1 MPLTVADFVHRWKIN
16 SQSERA
22 SAQSHFTDLC
32 ELLGEKTPLQAD
44 PEGERYAFEK
54 KVTRAGGDVGYADV
68 WLRGHFAWE
77 YKARGKYKTLDKAY
91 QQLNDYRDSL
101 GNPPLLVVCD
111 FERFEVHTNF
121 TATRKRVYAFTLDDL
136 NRNHVTAT
144 CPLPPLEVLRA
155 LFGDYNVLRPENTD
169 AQVTQEVAKRFSR
182 LAESLELEN
191 RNLGAT
197 REQVARFL
205 MRLLFCFFADS
216 IGLLPNRVFR
226 YMVQSDDRFRP
237 RKFLRK
243 LKLLFEAMS
252 EEDGIFGE
260 YSIRYFNGGLFND
273 SSVIQLD
280 LGDLGILYEVSK
292 NYDWSHIA
300 PAIFGTLFERSL
312 DPARRSLIGAHYTSE
327 EDILLI
333 IEPVVVRPLQ
343 QRWEAARQRILEALA
358 LERAERAAENGK
370 QARLRVDRPSE
381 KLLGEWVEELTSVRV
396 LDPACGSGNFLY
408 VALRRML
415 DLWLEAREFAAEN
428 GISLV
433 VSKMVSPSQL
443 FGIETEF
450 YAHEL
455 ASIVVWIGFLQWKH
469 EHGVLEDREPVLEK
483 LNNIEHG
490 DAILRY
496 DAEGNPYE
504 PKWQKADFIVGNPPF
519 LGGKRLRRELGDKY
533 VDDLFRLYQERVP
546 HEVDLVTYWFSK
558 SFAEV
563 KSNHSRVGLLATQAI
578 RAGSNRIVL
587 DRIIVE
593 GSIFFAWSNREWTL
607 EGAAVRVSMIGF
619 DDGTETMREL
629 DGTFASSINADLSA
643 GEDLTKSSALNENKG
658 IAFQG
663 PVKVGQFE
671 VEPDIARKMLSAPI
685 NPNGLSNTEVVTPWI
700 IARDLSDRPKGMY
713 IVDFKDRTEAEAA
726 LFELPFEYIRHHV
739 YPSRQENKRQRRK
752 EFWWHHGEKNIG
764 MRRAITGLHRY
775 IASPR
780 VSKHRFFVFV
790 PVATLADSRVVVIA
804 RQDEYFLGLL
814 ESILH
819 KTWSLASSSRHGVG
833 NDITYNIE
841 SCFDTFPFP
850 WPPGKEPSEE
860 ADPRVKA
867 IADAA
872 RSLVRLR
879 DAWLNPPD
887 IDPRDLPKRTLTN
900 LYNQRPEWL
909 SNAHGALDEA
919 VFAAYGWPSNLSK
932 EEILARLLALN
943 HERAAAQKI

>member
-1 MPLTVADFVHRWKIN
+1 
-16 SQSERA
+16 
-22 SAQSHFTDLC
+22 
-32 ELLGEKTPLQAD
+32 
-44 PEGERYAFEK
+44 
-54 KVTRAGGDVGYADV
+54 
-68 WLRGHFAWE
+68 
-77 YKARGKYKTLDKAY
+77 
-91 QQLNDYRDSL
+91 
-101 GNPPLLVVCD
+101 
-111 FERFEVHTNF
+111 
-121 TATRKRVYAFTLDDL
+121 
-136 NRNHVTAT
+136 
-144 CPLPPLEVLRA
+144 
-155 LFGDYNVLRPENTD
+155 
-169 AQVTQEVAKRFSR
+169 
-182 LAESLELEN
+182 
-191 RNLGAT
+191 
-197 REQVARFL
+197 
-205 MRLLFCFFADS
+205 
-216 IGLLPNRVFR
+216 
-226 YMVQSDDRFRP
+226 
-237 RKFLRK
+237 
-243 LKLLFEAMS
+243 
-252 EEDGIFGE
+252 
-260 YSIRYFNGGLFND
+260 
-273 SSVIQLD
+273 
-280 LGDLGILYEVSK
+280 
-292 NYDWSHIA
+292 
-300 PAIFGTLFERSL
+300 
-312 DPARRSLIGAHYTSE
+312 
-327 EDILLI
+327 
-333 IEPVVVRPLQ
+333 
-343 QRWEAARQRILEALA
+343 
-358 LERAERAAENGK
+358 
-370 QARLRVDRPSE
+370 
-381 KLLGEWVEELTSVRV
+381 
-396 LDPACGSGNFLY
+396 
-408 VALRRML
+408 
-415 DLWLEAREFAAEN
+415 
-428 GISLV
+428 
-433 VSKMVSPSQL
+433 
-443 FGIETEF
+443 
-450 YAHEL
+450 
-455 ASIVVWIGFLQWKH
+455 
-469 EHGVLEDREPVLEK
+469 
-483 LNNIEHG
+483 
-490 DAILRY
+490 
-496 DAEGNPYE
+496 
-504 PKWQKADFIVGNPPF
+504 
-519 LGGKRLRRELGDKY
+519 
-533 VDDLFRLYQERVP
+533 
-546 HEVDLVTYWFSK
+546 
-558 SFAEV
+558 
-563 KSNHSRVGLLATQAI
+563 
-578 RAGSNRIVL
+578 
-587 DRIIVE
+587 
-593 GSIFFAWSNREWTL
+593 
-607 EGAAVRVSMIGF
+607 MIGF

-872 RSLVRLR
+872 RSLVHLR